1 MVSVTADQMI
11 VEATV
16 SAILDPLHSV
26 ISDRAVEVRRRDQKH
41 HASIAERPTVR
52 MVIVRVMTINVHEP
66 ILLVLHTFV
75 SNPCS
80 SHCFYWIWVQDQ
92 PARNPYS
99 SSMNGAGM
107 PSQSSSSSSTHN
119 SYGGHY
125 NQAASYPPPS
135 TYPPAYQAYSHT
147 SK

>member
-1 MVSVTADQMI
+1 MVDQAVVAVASVDVSRISLPHCLHLSNFSVSFFLSKDSSDAVSATVDRMI

-16 SAILDPLHSV
+16 SAILDHLHSV
-26 ISDRAVEVRRRDQKH
+26 ISDRAVAARWRDQKH

-80 SHCFYWIWVQDQ
+80 SHCFY
-92 PARNPYS
+92 
-99 SSMNGAGM
+99 
-107 PSQSSSSSSTHN
+107 
-119 SYGGHY
+119 
-125 NQAASYPPPS
+125 
-135 TYPPAYQAYSHT
+135 
-147 SK
+147 